1 MKDPYRIIK
10 QPLITEKSTILRESD
25 KYAFVV
31 DVKASKVDIRK
42 AAEELFDLKDKILKI
57 NTMQI
62 RGKTKGQFLRH
73 RQGRRP
79 NWKKV
84 IITVTEGTSIEAFD
98 NI

>member
-10 QPLITEKSTILRESD
+10 QPLITEKSTILRESN

-31 DVKASKVDIRK
+31 DTKANKADIRK

-57 NTMQI
+57 NTIQV
-62 RGKTKGQFLRH
+62 RGKAKGQFWRH

-84 IITVTEGTSIEAFD
+84 IITVTEGTIIDAFESI
-98 NI
+98 

>member
-10 QPLITEKSTILRESD
+10 EPLITEKSTILREAD
-25 KYAFVV
+25 KYSFVV
-31 DVKASKVDIRK
+31 DVKASKAEIRK

-57 NTMQI
+57 NTIQV
-62 RGKTKGQFLRH
+62 RGKTKGQFWRY

-84 IITVTEGTSIEAFD
+84 IITVTEGTTIDAFE

>member
-84 IITVTEGTSIEAFD
+84 IITVTEGASIEAFD

>member
-1 MKDPYRIIK
+1 MKDPYEIIK

-31 DVKASKVDIRK
+31 DVKASKADIRK

-62 RGKTKGQFLRH
+62 RGKTKGQFWRH

>member
-10 QPLITEKSTILRESD
+10 EPLITEKTTILRESN

-31 DVKASKVDIRK
+31 DVKANKAEICK

-57 NTMQI
+57 NTMQV
-62 RGKTKGQFLRH
+62 RGKTKGQFWRH
-73 RQGRRP
+73 RRGRRP

-84 IITVTEGTSIEAFD
+84 IITVTEGTTIDAFESI
-98 NI
+98 

>member
-10 QPLITEKSTILRESD
+10 LPLITEKTTIFRESN

-31 DVKASKVDIRK
+31 DVKANKTDIRK

-57 NTMQI
+57 NTMQV
-62 RGKTKGQFLRH
+62 RGKAKGQFGRS

-84 IITVTEGTSIEAFD
+84 IITVTEGTTIDAFESI
-98 NI
+98 